1 MKDLNKIETDFEI
14 KLISTF
20 DDIYGYPVHYKKWK
34 DKKKVYWTFFT
45 LVDNYQSTCVFR
57 VALEPPP
64 HEEDPADSYPVILV
78 EWSIISENV
87 TRWDWAINFSALTT
101 ILVNPEQPI
110 RFLKKKMD
118 QLLIETG
125 HKNMYRR

>member
-1 MKDLNKIETDFEI
+1 MKDLNNIERDFEI

-20 DDIYGYPVHYKKWK
+20 DEIYGYPVHYKKWK
-34 DKKKVYWTFFT
+34 DKKKTYWTFFT
-45 LVDNYQSTCVFR
+45 LGDNYRTTCIFR
-57 VALEPPP
+57 VALEPPIK
-64 HEEDPADSYPVILV
+64 EENVDSYPVILV

-87 TRWDWAINFSALTT
+87 MRWDWAINFSALTT
-101 ILVNPEQPI
+101 ILVNPEEPI

-125 HKNMYRR
+125 HKNVYRR